1 MRRKAKCIAKQLL
14 NNNRRG
20 HQKLSDAL
28 LGGEMKRKTS
38 LLEGNIYKRI
48 IGFTAPL
55 IVGNLFQQLYN
66 IVDSIIV
73 GNFAGSNALGA
84 VGACDAPVN
93 IALGVCV
100 GISAGAGVLISQSYG
115 AKKYDKV
122 EKLLDNIVMLSILTG
137 VVLTLLCWVFAFL
150 YIHISRLPIEVSGL
164 AKIYLL
170 IYYSGMFF
178 FVGFNMMSGILN
190 AVGYSRKSLE
200 YLSVSSV
207 MNIFLDVIFV
217 VLFDMG
223 VAGVA
228 LGTVLSE
235 ILVFFLTLRYL
246 VCCNEVYAIRLNR
259 LKIDLGLI
267 KAIIRMSVPVGM
279 QNIVRAFA
287 NMIIQIGINGYG
299 TAAIAG
305 YAIYLKIDTINWLPA
320 MSLGVAATTFTA
332 QNIGAGYLQRA
343 KQGIKG
349 AIVISCIYTFAM
361 TILLLCFSQSIFLI
375 FTKESAVIHHAQI
388 ALYVFTPFYALYY
401 VMQILCGELSGKGK
415 TTLSMLVCVFSLCVF
430 RVLWMFMIELMNAS
444 FFWLMVGYPISW
456 GIGMLIAT
464 VFIKREVTE

>member
-1 MRRKAKCIAKQLL
+1 MSEILP
-14 NNNRRG
+14 G
-20 HQKLSDAL
+20 V
-28 LGGEMKRKTS
+28 
-38 LLEGNIYKRI
+38 I
-48 IGFTAPL
+48 
-55 IVGNLFQQLYN
+55 
-66 IVDSIIV
+66 
-73 GNFAGSNALGA
+73 ALGA

-137 VVLTLLCWVFAFL
+137 VVLTLLCLVFAFL

-207 MNIFLDVIFV
+207 VNIFLDVIFV

-259 LKIDLGLI
+259 LQIDLGLI

-279 QNIVRAFA
+279 QNIVRAL
-287 NMIIQIGINGYG
+287 QI
-299 TAAIAG
+299 
-305 YAIYLKIDTINWLPA
+305 
-320 MSLGVAATTFTA
+320 
-332 QNIGAGYLQRA
+332 
-343 KQGIKG
+343 
-349 AIVISCIYTFAM
+349 
-361 TILLLCFSQSIFLI
+361 
-375 FTKESAVIHHAQI
+375 
-388 ALYVFTPFYALYY
+388 
-401 VMQILCGELSGKGK
+401 
-415 TTLSMLVCVFSLCVF
+415 
-430 RVLWMFMIELMNAS
+430 
-444 FFWLMVGYPISW
+444 
-456 GIGMLIAT
+456 
-464 VFIKREVTE
+464 